1 MTDNKTTVE
10 QLRRQLQAIK
20 DSMVERKGQEGIL
33 LVSREAYEKIYN
45 ASQALPIYNAS
56 QALPKRW
63 FSTFDTEFKIETYK
77 RGAVTCK
84 KVILPDGS
92 FYTQKE
98 VVHGFVAIQNAI
110 QIVKE
115 YGLS

>member
-1 MTDNKTTVE
+1 MTDNETTVE
-10 QLRRQLQAIK
+10 RLRRQLEAIQETMI
-20 DSMVERKGQEGIL
+20 SRNGPKGAIGFGATV
-33 LVSREAYEKIYN
+33 LVSREAYEKVYD
-45 ASQALPIYNAS
+45 AR

-63 FSTFDTEFKIETYK
+63 FSTFDTEFEIETYK
-77 RGAVTCK
+77 RGAVTRK

-110 QIVKE
+110 QVIKE

>member
-1 MTDNKTTVE
+1 MTDNETTVE
-10 QLRRQLQAIK
+10 RLRRQLEAIQETMISRNGQAGT
-20 DSMVERKGQEGIL
+20 V
-33 LVSREAYEKIYN
+33 LVSREAYKKVYD
-45 ASQALPIYNAS
+45 AR

-63 FSTFDTEFKIETYK
+63 FSTFDTEFEIETYK
-77 RGAVTCK
+77 RGAVTRK

-110 QIVKE
+110 QVIKE

>member
-1 MTDNKTTVE
+1 
-10 QLRRQLQAIK
+10 
-20 DSMVERKGQEGIL
+20 MVEWKGQTGTP
-33 LVSREAYEKIYN
+33 LVSREVYKKV
-45 ASQALPIYNAS
+45 SGALE
-56 QALPKRW
+56 ALPKKW

>member
-33 LVSREAYEKIYN
+33 LVSREAYEKV
-45 ASQALPIYNAS
+45 YNAS

>member
-1 MTDNKTTVE
+1 MTDNETTVE

-33 LVSREAYEKIYN
+33 LVSREAYEKV
-45 ASQALPIYNAS
+45 YNAS